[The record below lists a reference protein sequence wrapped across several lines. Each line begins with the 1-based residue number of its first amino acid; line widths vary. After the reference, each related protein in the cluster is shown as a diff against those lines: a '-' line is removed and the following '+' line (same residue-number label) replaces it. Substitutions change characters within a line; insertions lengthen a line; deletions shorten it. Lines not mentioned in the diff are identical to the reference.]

1 MTNSRGGC
9 RMRLL
14 RISSFCR
21 GKLRRISNPTSADI
35 FLQFIFGLLGR
46 KKNIPSKVLSHINV
60 GLLMDA
66 YLTFPETSS
75 SSSSRKF
82 KTKTKN
88 LLNSCTIVLFVC
100 SQPTLYNCTRWL
112 ERWSCGYLV
121 EMQSGMTDVA
131 DDGADKHKVFFVI
144 VFLSS
149 FNCLAVAVSVKGKL
163 SHKCIH

>member
-1 MTNSRGGC
+1 MSQPFPYRPGLLAPPDERPSLLAAAPGSSKREKQFKGLENGMTNSGGGC

-21 GKLRRISNPTSADI
+21 GKLRRISNPTSTDI

-100 SQPTLYNCTRWL
+100 SQPTLYNCTR
-112 ERWSCGYLV
+112 
-121 EMQSGMTDVA
+121 
-131 DDGADKHKVFFVI
+131 
-144 VFLSS
+144 
-149 FNCLAVAVSVKGKL
+149 
-163 SHKCIH
+163 